1 MVKSDPGKPDY
12 LFRMGR
18 TYSFL
23 DDYSKA
29 RQTYK
34 KALERNHLTSFSSL
48 IEKIED
54 SFPYSSSSYTSH
66 YSYVDGKN
74 NFGAILHENAHHRY
88 FTKIS
93 ALTGKKNGAAREE
106 SFYMEVC
113 SDFPEL
119 KALVP
124 GFVNTRHLDGL
135 SYLTIEMIN
144 ATPSDK
150 KHAQQV
156 VRASHKLTRVSYNDI
171 IRKYAPPRY
180 VYQFKKGRAIS
191 VVHFFTQIHKESYNK
206 KLFLSLHTIMKQH
219 NYPEAVQQVITRL
232 EKAIMA
238 NQLYR
243 QMVPDEH
250 YSLLHGDFAY
260 QNVLINNEDSSP
272 QIIDWTTYTVGPRFI
287 DTARYVTSLRLP
299 FEEVNS
305 LYIQDKETGGSLSSV
320 ERVFFLYSLIV
331 FYFQKFG
338 QKDLETE
345 ISTTMLPALEELERL
360 VLNIN
365 GEVKKMNKE
374 ADKNLKLKQL
384 EHRIEVL
391 EEVRRYMKKR
401 LDDVLNSRSWRL
413 TRPIRIFTEGFKKE
427 D

>member
-1 MVKSDPGKPDY
+1 MRHDYHSVMFTFFHCKGMDILCPRSFHLLIDSLSSFRLNYRCKEVTNVNQIDEGKQHHRMREWKKAIACYETYIKESKGTAPDQVFQLLARALRFNGHPKRSLTVIQQGLNQFPESETLLVELHQHYDFTAEWKKAKSVAKKLVKSDPGKPDY

-34 KALERNHLTSFSSL
+34 KALERKHLTSFSSL

-54 SFPYSSSSYTSH
+54 SFPDSSSSYTSH
-66 YSYVDGKN
+66 YRYVDGIN
-74 NFGAILHENAHHRY
+74 NFGAIFHENAHHRY

-93 ALTGKKNGAAREE
+93 SLTGKKNGAAREE

-150 KHAQQV
+150 KHAQQA

-171 IRKYAPPRY
+171 
-180 VYQFKKGRAIS
+180 
-191 VVHFFTQIHKESYNK
+191 
-206 KLFLSLHTIMKQH
+206 
-219 NYPEAVQQVITRL
+219 
-232 EKAIMA
+232 
-238 NQLYR
+238 
-243 QMVPDEH
+243 
-250 YSLLHGDFAY
+250 
-260 QNVLINNEDSSP
+260 
-272 QIIDWTTYTVGPRFI
+272 
-287 DTARYVTSLRLP
+287 
-299 FEEVNS
+299 
-305 LYIQDKETGGSLSSV
+305 
-320 ERVFFLYSLIV
+320 
-331 FYFQKFG
+331 
-338 QKDLETE
+338 
-345 ISTTMLPALEELERL
+345 
-360 VLNIN
+360 
-365 GEVKKMNKE
+365 
-374 ADKNLKLKQL
+374 KQL

-391 EEVRRYMKKR
+391 EEERRYMK
-401 LDDVLNSRSWRL
+401 
-413 TRPIRIFTEGFKKE
+413 TFG
-427 D
+427 